1 MCVSYMD
8 ERYIFQKIENQVY
21 QSSLTT
27 LGVYEKYD
35 LIKYIF
41 SELLSQIL
49 TFISNEFISNVGVQC
64 MFLIYVFP
72 DDP

>member
-1 MCVSYMD
+1 MD